1 MNESHQHR
9 TDLLRMHMSEFWSG
23 DIGLTLVTISV
34 AILIFVITPLGKA
47 GLYGRVFFD
56 LVVVTLMI
64 SGAILTGTRHITRA
78 FMIGFVVVNAALLVA
93 GRIYPTPLL
102 HQVGSL
108 ISTATLL
115 LYVRIVLLLMFRQ
128 GPITWSRIQGGICA
142 YLLIGMAWASAYSLA
157 QDVNPGSFQ
166 FVSPPLNIDQ
176 LTAKL
181 TYYSFSTLTTVGG
194 EVIPVTALTRSL
206 STAEAVIGQLYPAVL
221 MGALVAMALQSR
233 SKS

>member
-1 MNESHQHR
+1 MNEPLHHR

-23 DIGLTLVTISV
+23 DLGLTLVTISV

-56 LVVVTLMI
+56 LIVVTLMI

-78 FMIGFVVVNAALLVA
+78 FMIGIVVVNAALLLA

-142 YLLIGMAWASAYSLA
+142 
-157 QDVNPGSFQ
+157 
-166 FVSPPLNIDQ
+166 
-176 LTAKL
+176 
-181 TYYSFSTLTTVGG
+181 
-194 EVIPVTALTRSL
+194 
-206 STAEAVIGQLYPAVL
+206 
-221 MGALVAMALQSR
+221 
-233 SKS
+233 

>member
-1 MNESHQHR
+1 M
-9 TDLLRMHMSEFWSG
+9 
-23 DIGLTLVTISV
+23 
-34 AILIFVITPLGKA
+34 ITPLGKA

-93 GRIYPTPLL
+93 GRIHPTPLL

-181 TYYSFSTLTTVGG
+181 DLLQFFHAYDGRRRGDPGDCSH
-194 EVIPVTALTRSL
+194 ALAFNCRSRHRPAL
-206 STAEAVIGQLYPAVL
+206 SGRARW
-221 MGALVAMALQSR
+221 ALW
-233 SKS
+233 